1 MRKIYLTLGCSLAL
15 LPALAQDPQLP
26 NGDFEK
32 PFVDCIPWTSTNND
46 KTTGTTPTDWTI
58 SQVIGMSGAGATVV
72 GDKVEGYESA
82 QAVKVFNEPN
92 KLAAAI
98 GMKQIVPGYVT
109 LGTTW
114 STSVMGTQNDG
125 GTFGGLDFTGRPT
138 EITFMYK
145 RELGAEGNTQPATVV
160 VYLWKGTYTQKDVPG
175 EIGAF
180 GAPKAVDMVNRDRNI
195 LDIET
200 AKGGEVTKSED
211 AELIGKAIVNITDV
225 TSEWKEGKVKIEYL
239 SDATPEHINV
249 IFAAN
254 DYFGDAAVIE
264 AGNSLTIDNVYCV
277 YSDAPQPSGEA
288 VEYNGKLTIEMFGS
302 DITEGG
308 MDAKVL
314 ITPMSDGSYSFVL
327 PNFTLDLGTGPMN
340 IGDIKVDGVN
350 GTTTDGVTTYTGSVE
365 NFKLA
370 GGTLDTDI
378 TLNGEVQADGTANM
392 TIDVLWNNGDT
403 QIPIKCVFT
412 GDKTNAIEGIEI
424 DSANAPVEFYNLNGV
439 RVNGD
444 SLAPGIYIRRQGND
458 VKKILVR

>member
-15 LPALAQDPQLP
+15 LPAVAQDPQLP
-26 NGDFEK
+26 NSGFEE
-32 PFVDCIPWTSTNND
+32 PFKDCIPWTSTDNT
-46 KTTGTTPTDWTI
+46 KATGTTPTDWTI
-58 SQVIGMSGAGATVV
+58 SQVVGLSGLGATIV
-72 GDKVEGYESA
+72 GEVAEGYESA
-82 QAVKVFNEPN
+82 QAVKVINSPN
-92 KLAAAI
+92 SIMSA
-98 GMKQIVPGYVT
+98 QIVPGYVT

-114 STSVMGTQNDG
+114 STSVMGSQNDG

-180 GAPKAVDMVNRDRNI
+180 GDPKAVDMVNRDRNI

-211 AELIGKAIVNITDV
+211 AKLIGKAILKIEDV
-225 TSEWKEGKVKIEYL
+225 TSEWKKGKVKIEYL

-254 DYFGDAAVIE
+254 DYFGDAAAIE

-277 YSDAPQPSGEA
+277 YGATEPEGSKYEGQLNVEMGGTSITDEPVDAAIYIAENA
-288 VEYNGKLTIEMFGS
+288 DKTYTFL
-302 DITEGG
+302 
-308 MDAKVL
+308 
-314 ITPMSDGSYSFVL
+314 L
-327 PNFTLDLGTGPMN
+327 PDLSLGDLGK
-340 IGDIKVDGVN
+340 IGDIKLGGVTCTTADGIDTYTAHDPALKLNLGGEEISADVTVN
-350 GTTTDGVTTYTGSVE
+350 GTVDSKG
-365 NFKLA
+365 A
-370 GGTLDTDI
+370 
-378 TLNGEVQADGTANM
+378 ADFV
-392 TIDVLWNNGDT
+392 IDVVWKN
-403 QIPIKCVFT
+403 IPIKCTFK
-412 GDKTNAIEGIEI
+412 GQGAAAIEGIEI

>member
-15 LPALAQDPQLP
+15 LPAVAQDPQLP
-26 NGDFEK
+26 NSGFEE
-32 PFVDCIPWTSTNND
+32 PFKDCIPWTSTDNT
-46 KTTGTTPTDWTI
+46 KATGTTPADWTI
-58 SQVIGMSGAGATVV
+58 SQVVGLSGLGATIV
-72 GDKVEGYESA
+72 GEAVEGYESA
-82 QAVKVFNEPN
+82 QAVKVYNTANAFMPT
-92 KLAAAI
+92 
-98 GMKQIVPGYVT
+98 QIVPGYLT

-114 STSVMGTQNDG
+114 STSVMGQQNDG
-125 GTFGGLDFTGRPT
+125 GTFDGLDFTGRPI

-195 LDIET
+195 LGIET

-211 AELIGKAIVNITDV
+211 AELIGKAILKIEDV

-254 DYFGDAAVIE
+254 DYFGNAADIE

-277 YSDAPQPSGEA
+277 YGAAEPEGSKYE
-288 VEYNGKLTIEMFGS
+288 GKLNVEMAGS
-302 DITEGG
+302 ALTDEPV
-308 MDAKVL
+308 DAAIYIAENADKTYTFL
-314 ITPMSDGSYSFVL
+314 L
-327 PNFTLDLGTGPMN
+327 PDLSLGELGE
-340 IGDIKVDGVN
+340 IGDIKLGGVTR
-350 GTTTDGVTTYTGSVE
+350 TTTDGTDTYAAHDPALKLNLGGEEISADVTV
-365 NFKLA
+365 N
-370 GGTLDTDI
+370 GTVDSK
-378 TLNGEVQADGTANM
+378 GAADFV
-392 TIDVLWNNGDT
+392 IDVVWMDM
-403 QIPIKCVFT
+403 PIKCTFK
-412 GDKTNAIEGIEI
+412 GQGAAAIDGIEI

>member
-15 LPALAQDPQLP
+15 LPAVAQDPQLP
-26 NGDFEK
+26 NNGFEE
-32 PFVDCIPWTSTNND
+32 PFKDCIPWTSTDNTD
-46 KTTGTTPTDWTI
+46 VQGTTPEKWTI

-72 GDKVEGYESA
+72 GEKVEGYEST

-92 KLAAAI
+92 ALAALI

-114 STSVMGTQNDG
+114 STSVMGSENDG
-125 GTFGGLDFTGRPT
+125 GTFGGLDFTGRPS

-175 EIGAF
+175 EIGF
-180 GAPKAVDMVNRDRNI
+180 SNLKTVPMENRDRNI
-195 LDIET
+195 LGIET

-211 AELIGKAIVNITDV
+211 AELIGKAILKIEDV
-225 TSEWKEGKVKIEYL
+225 TSEWKEGKVKIEYF
-239 SDATPEHINV
+239 SEATPEHINI

-254 DYFGDAAVIE
+254 DYFGDAADIE
-264 AGNSLTIDNVYCV
+264 AGNSLTIDNVNCV
-277 YSDAPQPSGEA
+277 YGAAEPEGSKYEGQLN
-288 VEYNGKLTIEMFGS
+288 VEMLGS
-302 DITEGG
+302 SITDEPVNTAIYISEN
-308 MDAKVL
+308 DNDTYTFL
-314 ITPMSDGSYSFVL
+314 L
-327 PNFTLDLGTGPMN
+327 PNLTLGEVGTL
-340 IGDIKVDGVN
+340 GDIKIDGVTR
-350 GTTTDGVTTYTGSVE
+350 TTTDGIDTYTAHDPALSLMDGELVADVTV
-365 NFKLA
+365 N
-370 GGTLDTDI
+370 GTINDK
-378 TLNGEVQADGTANM
+378 GVADFV
-392 TIDVLWNNGDT
+392 IDVVWNN
-403 QIPIKCVFT
+403 IPIKCTFV
-412 GDKTNAIEGIEI
+412 GQGAAAIEGIEI

>member
-15 LPALAQDPQLP
+15 LPAVAQDPQLP
-26 NGDFEK
+26 NNGFEE
-32 PFVDCIPWTSTNND
+32 PFKDCIPWTSAGNT

-58 SQVIGMSGAGATVV
+58 SQVVGINGLGATVV
-72 GDKVEGYESA
+72 GEVVEGYESA
-82 QAVKVFNEPN
+82 QAVKVYNTTN
-92 KLAAAI
+92 AI
-98 GMKQIVPGYVT
+98 MSSQIVPGYVT

-114 STSVMGTQNDG
+114 STSVMGSENDG
-125 GTFGGLDFTGRPT
+125 GTFGGLDFAGRPT

-160 VYLWKGTYTQKDVPG
+160 VYLWKGTYTQAEVPG
-175 EIGAF
+175 NIMAF
-180 GAPKAVDMVNRDRNI
+180 GSPTTIAMENRDRNI
-195 LDIET
+195 LGEET

-254 DYFGDAAVIE
+254 DYFGDAADIE
-264 AGNSLTIDNVYCV
+264 AGNSLTIDNVNCV
-277 YSDAPQPSGEA
+277 YGATEPEGSKYE
-288 VEYNGKLTIEMFGS
+288 GKLNVEMLGS
-302 DITEGG
+302 SITDEPVNTAIYISEN
-308 MDAKVL
+308 DNDTYTFL
-314 ITPMSDGSYSFVL
+314 L
-327 PNFTLDLGTGPMN
+327 QNLTLGEVGTL
-340 IGDIKVDGVN
+340 GDIKIDGVTR
-350 GTTTDGVTTYTGSVE
+350 TTTDGIDTYTAHDPALSLMDGELV
-365 NFKLA
+365 A
-370 GGTLDTDI
+370 DVTV
-378 TLNGEVQADGTANM
+378 NGAINDKGVADFV
-392 TIDVLWNNGDT
+392 IDVVWNN
-403 QIPIKCVFT
+403 IPIKCTFV
-412 GDKTNAIEGIEI
+412 GQGAAAIEGIEI

>member
-15 LPALAQDPQLP
+15 LPAVAQDPQLP
-26 NGDFEK
+26 NSGFEE
-32 PFVDCIPWTSTNND
+32 PFKDCIPWTSTDN
-46 KTTGTTPTDWTI
+46 TSALGTTPESWTI
-58 SQVIGMSGAGATVV
+58 SNVIGMSLWGQNMGATQV
-72 GDKVEGYESA
+72 GDKAEGFESES
-82 QAVKVFNEPN
+82 AVKVYNSPN
-92 KLAAAI
+92 SV
-98 GMKQIVPGYVT
+98 MKTQIVPGYVS

-114 STSVMGTQNDG
+114 STSQVSSGNDG
-125 GTFGGLDFTGRPT
+125 GTFGGVEFTGRPT

-160 VYLWKGTYTQKDVPG
+160 VYLWKGAYTQKDVPG
-175 EIGAF
+175 NIS
-180 GAPKAVDMVNRDRNI
+180 GAPVTVDMVNRDRNI
-195 LDIET
+195 LGIET
-200 AKGGEVTKSED
+200 AEGGEVTKSED

-264 AGNSLTIDNVYCV
+264 ADNSLTIDNVYCV
-277 YSDAPQPSGEA
+277 YSDAPEPSGEA
-288 VEYNGKLTIEMFGS
+288 TEYNGKLTIEMFGS

-327 PNFTLDLGTGPMN
+327 PNFTLDLGSGPMN
-340 IGDIKVDGVN
+340 IGDIKVDGVK
-350 GTTTDGVTTYTGSVE
+350 GSTADGVTTYTGSVE

-370 GGTLDTDI
+370 NGMLETNI
-378 TLNGEVQADGTANM
+378 NLNGEVQADGTANM
-392 TIDVLWNNGDT
+392 TIDVIWINGDT
-403 QIPIKCVFT
+403 QVPIKCVFT
-412 GDKTNAIEGIEI
+412 GDKTNAINGIEI
-424 DSANAPVEFYNLNGV
+424 DSTNAPVEFYNLNGV

-444 SLAPGIYIRRQGND
+444 SLAPGIYIRRHGND

>member
-15 LPALAQDPQLP
+15 LPAVAQDPQLP
-26 NGDFEK
+26 NSGFEE
-32 PFVDCIPWTSTNND
+32 PFKDCIPWTSTDNT
-46 KTTGTTPTDWTI
+46 KATGTTPADWTI
-58 SQVIGMSGAGATVV
+58 SQVVGLSGLGATIV
-72 GDKVEGYESA
+72 GEVAEGYESA
-82 QAVKVFNEPN
+82 QAVKVINSPN
-92 KLAAAI
+92 SI
-98 GMKQIVPGYVT
+98 MSTQIVPGYVT

-114 STSVMGTQNDG
+114 STSVMGSQNDG
-125 GTFGGLDFTGRPT
+125 GTFGGFDFTGRPT

-211 AELIGKAIVNITDV
+211 AKLIGKAILKIEDV
-225 TSEWKEGKVKIEYL
+225 TSEWKKGKVKIEYL
-239 SDATPEHINV
+239 SDDTPEHINV

-277 YSDAPQPSGEA
+277 YGAAEPEGSKYEGELN
-288 VEYNGKLTIEMFGS
+288 VEMNGGP
-302 DITEGG
+302 ITDKPVNTSVYISENAN
-308 MDAKVL
+308 DTYTFL
-314 ITPMSDGSYSFVL
+314 L
-327 PNFTLDLGTGPMN
+327 PNLSLGDLGTL
-340 IGDIKVDGVN
+340 GDIKLEGVTRTTADGV
-350 GTTTDGVTTYTGSVE
+350 DTYTGHNPALSLMDGEIV
-365 NFKLA
+365 A
-370 GGTLDTDI
+370 DVTI
-378 TLNGEVQADGTANM
+378 NG
-392 TIDVLWNNGDT
+392 TIDSKGAADFVIDVVWMDM
-403 QIPIKCVFT
+403 PIKCTFK
-412 GDKTNAIEGIEI
+412 GQGAAAIEGIEI

-439 RVNGD
+439 RVNDD

>member
-15 LPALAQDPQLP
+15 LPAVAQDPQLP
-26 NGDFEK
+26 NNGFEE
-32 PFVDCIPWTSTNND
+32 PFTDCIPWTSTGNT

-58 SQVIGMSGAGATVV
+58 SQVVGLNGLGATIV
-72 GDKVEGYESA
+72 GEVVEGYESA
-82 QAVKVFNEPN
+82 QAVKVYNTANAFMPS
-92 KLAAAI
+92 
-98 GMKQIVPGYVT
+98 QIVPGYVT
-109 LGTTW
+109 FGTTW
-114 STSVMGTQNDG
+114 STSVLGQENDG

-145 RELGAEGNTQPATVV
+145 RELGAEGNTEPATVV
-160 VYLWKGTYTQKDVPG
+160 VYLWKGTYTQAEVPG
-175 EIGAF
+175 NIAF
-180 GAPKAVDMVNRDRNI
+180 DSPTTIAMENRDRNI
-195 LDIET
+195 LGEET

-211 AELIGKAIVNITDV
+211 AELIGKAILKIEDV
-225 TSEWKEGKVKIEYL
+225 TSEWKKGKVTIEYL

-254 DYFGDAAVIE
+254 DYFGEAADIE
-264 AGNSLTIDNVYCV
+264 AGNSLTIDNVNCV

-288 VEYNGKLTIEMFGS
+288 VEYNGKLTIEMMGS

-327 PNFTLDLGTGPMN
+327 PNFTLDLGSGPMN
-340 IGDIKVDGVN
+340 IGDIKVDGVK
-350 GTTTDGVTTYTGSVE
+350 GSTADGVTTYTGSVE

-370 GGTLDTDI
+370 DGALETNI
-378 TLNGEVQADGTANM
+378 NLNGEVKADGTANM
-392 TIDVLWNNGDT
+392 TIDVIWINGDT

>member
-15 LPALAQDPQLP
+15 LPAVAQDPQLP
-26 NGDFEK
+26 NSGFEK
-32 PFVDCIPWTSTNND
+32 PFVDCVPWTSTDNT
-46 KTTGTTPTDWTI
+46 KATGTTPADWTI
-58 SQVIGMSGAGATVV
+58 SQVVGLSGLGATIV
-72 GDKVEGYESA
+72 GEAVEGYESA
-82 QAVKVFNEPN
+82 QAVKVYNTANAFMPT
-92 KLAAAI
+92 
-98 GMKQIVPGYVT
+98 QIVPGYLT

-114 STSVMGTQNDG
+114 STSVMGSQNDG

-211 AELIGKAIVNITDV
+211 AELIGKAILKIEDV
-225 TSEWKEGKVKIEYL
+225 TSEWKEGKVKIEYF

-254 DYFGDAAVIE
+254 DYFGDAAAIE
-264 AGNSLTIDNVYCV
+264 AGNSLTVDNVYFV

-288 VEYNGKLTIEMFGS
+288 TEYNGKLTIEMFGS

-327 PNFTLDLGTGPMN
+327 PNFTLDLGSGPMN
-340 IGDIKVDGVN
+340 IGDIKVDGVK
-350 GTTTDGVTTYTGSVE
+350 GSTADGITTYTGSVE

-370 GGTLDTDI
+370 DGALETNI
-378 TLNGEVQADGTANM
+378 NLNGDVKADGTANM
-392 TIDVLWNNGDT
+392 TIDVIWISGDT
-403 QIPIKCVFT
+403 QVPIKCVFK
-412 GDKTNAIEGIEI
+412 GDKTNAIDGIEI

>member
-26 NGDFEK
+26 NSGFEE
-32 PFVDCIPWTSTNND
+32 PFKDCIPWTSTDNT
-46 KTTGTTPTDWTI
+46 KATGTTPADWTI
-58 SQVIGMSGAGATVV
+58 SQVVGLSGLGATIV
-72 GDKVEGYESA
+72 GEVAEGYESA
-82 QAVKVFNEPN
+82 QAVKVINSPN
-92 KLAAAI
+92 SI
-98 GMKQIVPGYVT
+98 MSTQIVPGYVT

-114 STSVMGTQNDG
+114 STSVMGSQNDG

-211 AELIGKAIVNITDV
+211 AKLIGKAILKIEDV
-225 TSEWKEGKVKIEYL
+225 TSEWKKGKVKIEYL
-239 SDATPEHINV
+239 SDDTPEHINV

-277 YSDAPQPSGEA
+277 YGAAEPEGSKYEGELN
-288 VEYNGKLTIEMFGS
+288 VEMNGGP
-302 DITEGG
+302 ITDKPVNTSVYISENAN
-308 MDAKVL
+308 DTYTFL
-314 ITPMSDGSYSFVL
+314 L
-327 PNFTLDLGTGPMN
+327 PNLSLGDLGTL
-340 IGDIKVDGVN
+340 GDIKLEGVTRTTADGV
-350 GTTTDGVTTYTGSVE
+350 DTYTGHNPALSLMDGAIV
-365 NFKLA
+365 A
-370 GGTLDTDI
+370 DVTI
-378 TLNGEVQADGTANM
+378 NG
-392 TIDVLWNNGDT
+392 TIDSKGAADFVIDVVWMDM
-403 QIPIKCVFT
+403 PIKCTFK
-412 GDKTNAIEGIEI
+412 GQGAAAIEGIEI

>member
-200 AKGGEVTKSED
+200 AKGGEVTKSDD
-211 AELIGKAIVNITDV
+211 AELIGKAILKIEDV

-239 SDATPEHINV
+239 SDATPEYINV

-254 DYFGDAAVIE
+254 DYFGDAAAIE

-277 YSDAPQPSGEA
+277 YGAAEPEGSKYE
-288 VEYNGKLTIEMFGS
+288 GKLNVEMAGTA
-302 DITEGG
+302 ITDEPV
-308 MDAKVL
+308 DAAIYIAENADKTYTFL
-314 ITPMSDGSYSFVL
+314 L
-327 PNFTLDLGTGPMN
+327 PDLSLGDLGK
-340 IGDIKVDGVN
+340 IGDIKLGGVTCTTADGIDTYTAHDPALKLNLGGEEISADVTVN
-350 GTTTDGVTTYTGSVE
+350 GTVDSKG
-365 NFKLA
+365 A
-370 GGTLDTDI
+370 
-378 TLNGEVQADGTANM
+378 ADFV
-392 TIDVLWNNGDT
+392 IDVVWMDM
-403 QIPIKCVFT
+403 PIKCTFK
-412 GDKTNAIEGIEI
+412 GQGAAAIEGIEI